1 MGGWILTAAALLA
14 APFGASASDAST
26 LSYVAFFLLLA
37 LWIVT
42 LVGLFTFLT
51 GKAAK
56 HAPTWV
62 VLVVLVVVGVLAV
75 AWMMTRAGLW
85 IVLAMVGLGAYY
97 IFHFLRLATTPAEK
111 LTALVS
117 TDVRR
122 DEAAAYAA
130 GEVPDPEA
138 DRADSRERG
147 DALSHVL
154 DEMEHEAGHE
164 VPAEDE
170 DA

>member
-1 MGGWILTAAALLA
+1 MGGWVLTAPVAAV
-14 APFGASASDAST
+14 PPASGNT
-26 LSYVAFFLLLA
+26 LGYVAFFIVLA

-42 LVGLFTFLT
+42 IIGLFTFLT

-56 HAPTWV
+56 HLPSWI
-62 VLVVLVVVGVLAV
+62 VLCALVVVGVLGV
-75 AWMMTRAGLW
+75 VWLMTGAGLW
-85 IVLAMVGLGAYY
+85 IVLAIVAIGAFY
-97 IFHFLRLATTPAEK
+97 IFHFLRLATKPGEA
-111 LTALVS
+111 LTNLVS

-138 DRADSRERG
+138 DRAESRERG
-147 DALSHVL
+147 SALDDVL
-154 DEMEHEAGHE
+154 GEMEHEAGHE

-170 DA
+170 DV

>member
-1 MGGWILTAAALLA
+1 MGGWVLTAAAAL
-14 APFGASASDAST
+14 GAQPVASVSQAST
-26 LSYVAFFLLLA
+26 LSYVAFFILLA

-42 LVGLFTFLT
+42 LIGLFTFLT

-56 HAPTWV
+56 HAPAWI
-62 VLVVLVVVGVLAV
+62 VLCALVVVGVLGV
-75 AWMMTRAGLW
+75 VWLFTGSGLW
-85 IVLAMVGLGAYY
+85 IVLGFVALGAYY
-97 IFHFLRLATTPAEK
+97 VFHFLRLATKPGEK

-147 DALSHVL
+147 NALEDVL

-164 VPAEDE
+164 VPADDE

>member
-1 MGGWILTAAALLA
+1 MGGWTLTTAALA
-14 APFGASASDAST
+14 AQLVATGSAST
-26 LSYVAFFLLLA
+26 FNYVALFVLLV
-37 LWIVT
+37 LWIVI

-62 VLVVLVVVGVLAV
+62 ALVALVVVGVLAV
-75 AWMMTRAGLW
+75 AWVITRSGLW
-85 IVLAMVGLGAYY
+85 LVLAMVALGAYY
-97 IFHFLRLATTPAEK
+97 IFHVLRLVTTPGEK

-130 GEVPDPEA
+130 GEVPDPEG
-138 DRADSRERG
+138 DREESRERG
-147 DALSHVL
+147 DALSQVL
-154 DEMEHEAGHE
+154 DQMEHEAGHE